1 MSNYKD
7 LQVWKAS
14 HELVIETYKLTKNFP
29 KEERYELI
37 SQLNRAVVSI
47 PANIAEGTGRRTNKD
62 FCSFLHIARGSLNEV
77 EYYYILSKDLGYI
90 NEEQYNSCTNKIKNI
105 SRKLNGL
112 IKFLTTNRP

>member
-62 FCSFLHIARGSLNEV
+62 FCSFLHITRGSLNEV